1 MKISRCVGDEA
12 MLEESLMVDQ
22 DASIEVPVRTI
33 KDLPPPPKL
42 QAEDSESQHR
52 RAFEHSRIIKINAV

>member
-1 MKISRCVGDEA
+1 

-42 QAEDSESQHR
+42 QAEVSESQHR
-52 RAFEHSRIIKINAV
+52 RAFEHSRIIKIIAV